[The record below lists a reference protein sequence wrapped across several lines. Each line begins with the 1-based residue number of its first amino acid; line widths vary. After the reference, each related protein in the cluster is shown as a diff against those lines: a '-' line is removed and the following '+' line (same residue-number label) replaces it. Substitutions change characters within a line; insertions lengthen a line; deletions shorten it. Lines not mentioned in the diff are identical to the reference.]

1 MLVLTV
7 ALKALSSLFFLSLPW
22 VAWRRGFTVRAM
34 SLLALAIFTL
44 LLLWWPFSHGAE
56 GANRMI
62 SQGVWLS
69 AVFLMLSP
77 ILWMKLSRS

>member
-1 MLVLTV
+1 
-7 ALKALSSLFFLSLPW
+7 
-22 VAWRRGFTVRAM
+22 VRAI

-44 LLLWWPFSHGAE
+44 LLLWWPLSHGAD
-56 GANRMI
+56 GANKII

-69 AVFLMLSP
+69 ALFLMLSP